1 MYNESEKERERKEK
15 RKERNRKYW
24 SEHKT
29 EIAIKRKRKR
39 LLEKQAVKFA
49 EDIKQDESLQEL
61 LVELLELDN
70 EINSD
75 TVVIDALRK
84 YAEGVINGKTE
95 KNSTK

>member
-1 MYNESEKERERKEK
+1 MYNEIEKERKEK

-24 SEHKT
+24 NEHKT

-61 LVELLELDN
+61 LLELLELEN
-70 EINSD
+70 EINVN
-75 TVVIDALRK
+75 TVVTDAVRK
-84 YAEGVINGKTE
+84 YAEELINGKTE
-95 KNSTK
+95 KNSSK